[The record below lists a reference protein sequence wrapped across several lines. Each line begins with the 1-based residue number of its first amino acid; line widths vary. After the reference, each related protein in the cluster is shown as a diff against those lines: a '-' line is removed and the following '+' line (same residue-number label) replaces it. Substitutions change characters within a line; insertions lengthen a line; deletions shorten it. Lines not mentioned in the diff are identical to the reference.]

1 MSGVNGNVIMSGYE
15 NNRSPDNGRAEASR
29 WGHRRWGLA
38 GVIAGRW
45 GQVLHKMVEAMV
57 VG

>member
-1 MSGVNGNVIMSGYE
+1 MSGVNGNVITSGYE
-15 NNRSPDNGRAEASR
+15 NNRSPDNGRAEAS
-29 WGHRRWGLA
+29 RWGLA